1 MDRFVDSVALGI
13 PLLLEVPGEKGTT
26 SGLFLAEVSCGDVAV
41 SGAICFLLGISGGEE
56 KYTPQ

>member
-1 MDRFVDSVALGI
+1 MDRFVDSVALGT

-41 SGAICFLLGISGGEE
+41 SGAICFLLGIS
-56 KYTPQ
+56 